1 MRVAVFGGTGF
12 VGLNVAERLLGAGDD
27 VVVFDR
33 NPPPDQALDEL
44 DRLAGTLTVETASI
58 EDPGA
63 VARAVAGAQAVV
75 YGAAV
80 TSDAAREAADPRS
93 VLAVNLM
100 GWLGVL
106 EAARAAGVAR
116 VVGLS
121 SASAYGEAAFGANAL
136 DEAATPPDPRTLY
149 AISKVASERVGA
161 RLADLWD
168 LDVRSVRLS
177 SVFGPWERATG
188 VRDTLS
194 PPFQVMRAALRGEP
208 VQLER
213 RDERDWVYA
222 PDVARA
228 VEALLR
234 RGEPGFDLY
243 NIGPGRTWDLLRWA
257 GELRR
262 WFPGLGPTIDPAAP
276 TIAAHAPRA
285 RRPLRVDRLRQDLGI
300 DDMLGCAAS
309 ADHYARWA
317 RMHAAL
323 IAG

>member
-12 VGLNVAERLLGAGDD
+12 VGLNIVERLLAAGDD
-27 VVVFDR
+27 VVAFDR
-33 NPPPDQALDEL
+33 NPLPDRALAEL
-44 DRLAGTLTVETASI
+44 GRLGGALQTVTASI
-58 EDPGA
+58 DEEDA
-63 VARAVAGAQAVV
+63 VGRAVAGADAVV

-80 TSDAAREAADPRS
+80 TPDAAREAADPRS

-106 EAARAAGVAR
+106 EAARAAGVGR
-116 VVGLS
+116 IVGLS

-136 DEAATPPDPRTLY
+136 DEVATRPDPRTLY

-161 RLADLWD
+161 RLAALWD

-177 SVFGPWERATG
+177 AVFGPWERATG

-208 VQLER
+208 VRLER
-213 RDERDWVYA
+213 SDVRDWVYA

-234 RGEPGFDLY
+234 RDEPRFDLY
-243 NIGPGRTWDLLRWA
+243 NIGPGRTWDLLQWA
-257 GELRR
+257 SELKRS
-262 WFPGLGPTIDPAAP
+262 FPGLEPAVDPGAP
-276 TIAAHAPRA
+276 TIAAHAPLA
-285 RRPLRVDRLRQDLGI
+285 RRPLRVERLREDLGI

-309 ADHYARWA
+309 ADHYATWA
-317 RMHAAL
+317 RAHASL
-323 IAG
+323 LTG